1 MSTQPPLTLPNRPPW
16 PSYPENSGFDHVE
29 YEFEMLEFTA
39 DWLQRHTA
47 TADRLMRNAM
57 VESFAIH
64 VRNLIQ
70 FLELDPRSLPRGDD
84 LRVENYVK
92 DLAVWR
98 DARDSRQSFDY
109 PAEAGR
115 ANKRVAHLTKVR
127 TDETAGKG
135 RSTAVVLPL
144 RRQEIVLFRH
154 LKDEFRSGL
163 PRTVTTLVQALV
175 APHLST
181 TSSSSSVS
189 VSSLSTGEATLV
201 RSS

>member
-57 VESFAIH
+57 VEAFAIH

-92 DLAVWR
+92 DLAEWR
-98 DARDSRQSFDY
+98 DA
-109 PAEAGR
+109 
-115 ANKRVAHLTKVR
+115 
-127 TDETAGKG
+127 
-135 RSTAVVLPL
+135 
-144 RRQEIVLFRH
+144 
-154 LKDEFRSGL
+154 
-163 PRTVTTLVQALV
+163 
-175 APHLST
+175 
-181 TSSSSSVS
+181 
-189 VSSLSTGEATLV
+189 
-201 RSS
+201 